1 MKKRTISLVAIM
13 ASLALTS
20 PVFATGNYQK
30 TTNMNH
36 NQELKVGQTSLSAD
50 HLLGM
55 TIESK
60 DGKDIGEIQDIK
72 IDPSNGRIDY
82 VTVQVGGVLGLGGK
96 DGVAVPIE
104 AFRFANDKA
113 LLTVDESK
121 LKNAPKRANLS
132 DENFRRDLQSHYGI
146 SPSWSDN
153 RSNPASDMNT
163 MDKSQQMN
171 MDSTRDSSDMQKSQ

>member
-30 TTNMNH
+30 TTNMSH
-36 NQELKVGQTSLSAD
+36 NQELKAGQTPLSAD
-50 HLLGM
+50 RLLGM
-55 TIESK
+55 TIESR
-60 DGKDIGEIQDIK
+60 DGKNIGEIQDIK

-113 LLTVDESK
+113 KLTVDESK
-121 LKNAPKRANLS
+121 LKNAPNRANMS
-132 DENFRRDLQSHYGI
+132 DEDFRRDLQSHYGI
-146 SPSWSDN
+146 SPAWRDN
-153 RSNPASDMNT
+153 RSNPSSDMNM
-163 MDKSQQMN
+163 MDKSNRMN
-171 MDSTRDSSDMQKSQ
+171 TDKSQ